1 MDFNEIKNTADKYLM
16 PTYGHFPIALT
27 GGKNASLTSSDGR
40 VVIDFTSSFSTELFA
55 R

>member
-27 GGKNASLTSSDGR
+27 GGKNASLTASDGR
-40 VVIDFTSSFSTELFA
+40 VVIDYFGY
-55 R
+55 RR